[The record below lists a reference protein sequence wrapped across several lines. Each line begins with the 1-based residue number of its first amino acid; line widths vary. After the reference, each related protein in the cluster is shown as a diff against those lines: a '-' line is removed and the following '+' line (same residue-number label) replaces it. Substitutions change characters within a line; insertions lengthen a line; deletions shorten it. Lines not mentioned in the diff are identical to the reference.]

1 MSSTEADVSCARQ
14 RLPESVS
21 ERAGERL
28 FAYAHVQRQSRKSA
42 VEAQRSAETAG
53 LFHPEVRSVAKG
65 NSARHGPLYAAA
77 TPMCVQSV
85 RPDEAS
91 ANGSSP
97 SAVPRCWRAFL
108 SRAFDWERQRIA
120 RLQELRLQVVEG
132 AVKEC
137 TFHPRLSP
145 HLCACGACNY
155 RHSAAASHAAD
166 FSVTREH
173 EKQSS
178 RRRRERWAAALAMFE
193 AEMEELQDT
202 LVRLRHM

>member
-1 MSSTEADVSCARQ
+1 MGSTGADVSCVRQ

-42 VEAQRSAETAG
+42 VEAQRLAETAG
-53 LFHPEVRSVAKG
+53 LFHPEVRSLAKG
-65 NSARHGPLYAAA
+65 SLARRGPLHAAA
-77 TPMCVQSV
+77 TPMRVQSV

-108 SRAFDWERQRIA
+108 SRALDWERQRTA

-132 AVKEC
+132 VVKEC

-155 RHSAAASHAAD
+155 RNSSAGLHAVD
-166 FSVTREH
+166 FSVTKER

-178 RRRRERWAAALAMFE
+178 RSCTERWAAALAMFE

-202 LVRLRHM
+202 LVRLRHI